1 MSSFKKGVTIAIISN
16 MVLTRAAHTIRS
28 TNIVRNFIIFDDKMP
43 AIYLHNDFRVE
54 DNLKSSV
61 YSAEHIFPRSLLSV
75 KHTNDMHNVIRTINA
90 LNVNRSNYKFIDPMD
105 MKDDANWIKL
115 DYDNFVNHK
124 KKEFIPNDAS
134 KGFIARSILYM
145 CREYEYSPN
154 KLISKCTL
162 AKWFFEFPP
171 SKEEK
176 YHNNVIR
183 KLQNKNNIF
192 ISNYNKKKS
201 DFAKLIDKL

>member
-1 MSSFKKGVTIAIISN
+1 
-16 MVLTRAAHTIRS
+16 
-28 TNIVRNFIIFDDKMP
+28 
-43 AIYLHNDFRVE
+43 
-54 DNLKSSV
+54 
-61 YSAEHIFPRSLLSV
+61 
-75 KHTNDMHNVIRTINA
+75 
-90 LNVNRSNYKFIDPMD
+90 MD

-192 ISNYNKKKS
+192 ISNYNKKRS